1 MEFNFHTNVNIQHVN
16 MLPRTAYKLP
26 YTSIEEYQTHPGRHH
41 MHRVTSLN
49 GEWDFQ
55 YFASLDHF
63 RQHSSYAQKVS
74 SRCLVFG
81 I

>member
-26 YTSIEEYQTHPGRHH
+26 YTSIEEYQTHPERHH

-49 GEWDFQ
+49 GNGIFNI
-55 YFASLDHF
+55 LH
-63 RQHSSYAQKVS
+63 HSITFVMFIICAKGYHHGA
-74 SRCLVFG
+74 
-81 I
+81 